1 MISVK
6 RLSGERN
13 TYLVEDILYLVK
25 EILKL
30 IFFWW
35 MISGKLLTVKKH
47 LSRGR
52 YPLSGGKYPLIH
64 NSSDSSQNIYL
75 FIYLKP

>member
-1 MISVK
+1 MISGK
-6 RLSGERN
+6 RLSGE
-13 TYLVEDILYLVK
+13 
-25 EILKL
+25 
-30 IFFWW
+30 
-35 MISGKLLTVKKH
+35 KKH